1 MPFDEVP
8 ATTSA
13 EKGQR
18 PVNPWEAHQWPTPPG
33 HPPPPTRPRPMGYP
47 PRQSWPG
54 RGTAVTTIVL
64 SGVNAGLG
72 LLVALWGASLWLM
85 IAPWI
90 LAGPDE
96 PPADYVPPPG
106 SNPLRDAAV
115 LLLKVPA
122 PFFCYSVLFFAAA
135 ILLLLHKLIG
145 RRLVVA
151 ASLIEI
157 AVLAA
162 WAAPPAPSDW
172 PGLGWPWPTGWVW
185 AVGMVIP
192 MATMICALLPGTRR
206 WCTKP
211 TVPPV
216 NPWA

>member
-1 MPFDEVP
+1 M
-8 ATTSA
+8 
-13 EKGQR
+13 
-18 PVNPWEAHQWPTPPG
+18 NPWEAHEWPTPPG

-72 LLVALWGASLWLM
+72 LLVAWWGAYLWLM

-96 PPADYVPPPG
+96 PPAGYVPPPG
-106 SNPLRDAAV
+106 SNPLRDVAV
-115 LLLKVPA
+115 LLLTVPT
-122 PFFCYSVLFFAAA
+122 PFFCYASLFFVAV

-145 RRLVVA
+145 RLLVVA
-151 ASLIEI
+151 ASLLEI
-157 AVLAA
+157 AVFAA
-162 WAAPPAPSDW
+162 FWAGLHAKLGDEGLTFPA
-172 PGLGWPWPTGWVW
+172 GWGW
-185 AVGMVIP
+185 AVGIVIP
-192 MATMICALLPGTRR
+192 IATMICALLPGTRR

>member
-1 MPFDEVP
+1 M
-8 ATTSA
+8 
-13 EKGQR
+13 
-18 PVNPWEAHQWPTPPG
+18 NPWEAHQWPTPPG

-115 LLLKVPA
+115 LLLKVPT

-192 MATMICALLPGTRR
+192 TATMICALLPGTRR